1 MKKPSN
7 FKKILDAFEEEWGFE
22 KNFPE
27 ELVFEEPLDNLILTI
42 LSQNTNDT
50 NRDKAFKI
58 LREQYLTWEE
68 TALASES
75 DIAQKIKIAGLGNTK
90 ASYIKQALSA
100 VKNKFGEYS
109 IKKLKKW
116 DPKDVREFLVSL
128 PGVGVKTAGIVMVF
142 DLGMPSFPVDTHVAR
157 ISRRLGW
164 AEEKTTPEKIQLYLE
179 ATLPKERFAGAH
191 LNFLKQGRTICSA
204 RKPKC
209 GECTVKKWCK
219 FGKSLDV

>member
-58 LREQYLTWEE
+58 LREQYPTWGE
-68 TALASES
+68 TALASEA
-75 DIAQKIKIAGLGNTK
+75 DIAQKIKIAGLSNTK

>member
-58 LREQYLTWEE
+58 LREQYPTWGE
-68 TALASES
+68 TALASEA

-100 VKNKFGEYS
+100 VKNKFSEYS

>member
-27 ELVFEEPLDNLILTI
+27 DLVFEEPLDNLVLTI
-42 LSQNTNDT
+42 LSQNTNDI

-58 LREQYLTWEE
+58 LREQYPTWEE

-75 DIAQKIKIAGLGNTK
+75 DIAQRIKIAGLGNTK
-90 ASYIKQALSA
+90 ASYIKQALNT
-100 VKNKFGEYS
+100 VKDKFGEYS
-109 IKKLKKW
+109 IKELKKW

-179 ATLPKERFAGAH
+179 ATLPEERFAGAH

-204 RKPKC
+204 RNPKC